1 MSMRIIGRGSD
12 ANIKIGNKVDKEVGK
27 GLSTNDYTNDEKSK
41 VSNLPADT
49 NAALAGKAPTYT
61 YGTED
66 LTAGTSALETGKL
79 YFRYE

>member
-1 MSMRIIGRGSD
+1 MSIRIIGRGSD

-49 NAALAGKAPTYT
+49 NASLAAKAPTYT